1 LSSTDAGLS
10 ERLPPRAVLAAL
22 ALALV
27 AATIVA
33 LLLQPSQREI
43 ERALDGGGAAGP
55 AIFAGTYALLTVAFF
70 PGAVLTLA
78 AGALYGVAGGTAV
91 SMVGA
96 TLGALGAFLIAR
108 RSAHSAVERAGGER
122 YGALVDR
129 LRGRGLFALLALRLL
144 PVVPFNALNYA
155 AGASSIGLVITRSR
169 RCSASLPARSPT
181 RRSVRASTIRPHRS
195 SSAPQSSPSGSRSR
209 HGRFRNAPVS
219 PPRSGLIR
227 SRRQRP
233 RPRIRVGGSRGR
245 SPSSWSSSAHSPP
258 SPCWDCFIELARRE
272 LADRASGA
280 R

>member
-155 AGASSIGLVITRSR
+155 AGASSIGLRDYTLATVLGIAPGAFAYAALGAGIDDPASPLFIGAAVIAIGLAIAARAVSKRTGEPAEKRVDPQPPAAAASADPR
-169 RCSASLPARSPT
+169 RRLAWSLAFFVVVVGAFAALT
-181 RRSVRASTIRPHRS
+181 LL
-195 SSAPQSSPSGSRSR
+195 
-209 HGRFRNAPVS
+209 
-219 PPRSGLIR
+219 GLF
-227 SRRQRP
+227 
-233 RPRIRVGGSRGR
+233 
-245 SPSSWSSSAHSPP
+245 H
-258 SPCWDCFIELARRE
+258 
-272 LADRASGA
+272 
-280 R
+280 